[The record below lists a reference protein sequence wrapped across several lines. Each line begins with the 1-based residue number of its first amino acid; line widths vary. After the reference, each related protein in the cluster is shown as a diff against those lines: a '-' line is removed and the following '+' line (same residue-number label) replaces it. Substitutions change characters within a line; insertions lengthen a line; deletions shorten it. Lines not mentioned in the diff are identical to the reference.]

1 MKTLMTALSIAVASL
16 SLTVLATDANARY
29 KKPLAKPKLSC
40 WLSGQGEAMSDG
52 SSFSWNSPGDKGTT
66 SCSNGTLCTDKQV
79 LQGDG
84 HWASFHECTY
94 SPAIPSTRTGT
105 TGPPGRPSAP
115 AAS

>member
-29 KKPLAKPKLSC
+29 KKPLVKPKLSC

-105 TGPPGRPSAP
+105 TDPPRPTVGTRG
-115 AAS
+115 